1 MRKNLYLVLAALLF
15 MTLQASAQIGGTG
28 VYKAHSAGVDVKVV
42 KKPRNAPFIGFT
54 AGIGGT
60 FGTITSLDGAVGA
73 DFAFAPS
80 KKFAMGFFTGYETFT
95 KINIGLLFVHGDYST
110 KGAFIWGLG
119 YSRVLPYSKK
129 MTFANTNYIRHY
141 YDGDRFLMRLGYL
154 PKSPWY
160 FNVTLS
166 YGALRSY
173 DDYTNYD
180 GYYGDSYYFG
190 RRTTV
195 GVIASVGYKLNIKS
209 KKTNE

>member
-80 KKFAMGFFTGYETFT
+80 KKFAMGFFTGYETLT
-95 KINIGLLFVHGDYST
+95 KANIGLLFVHGDYST
-110 KGAFIWGLG
+110 QGAFIWGLG
-119 YSRVLPYSKK
+119 YSCVFDYSKR
-129 MTFANTNYIRHY
+129 MNFENTNYIRHY
-141 YDGDRFLMRLGYL
+141 YGNRFLLRLGYL

-160 FNVTLS
+160 YNITLS
-166 YGALRSY
+166 LGALRRY

-180 GYYGDSYYFG
+180 GYSGYSHWFNN
-190 RRTTV
+190 RTTV
-195 GVIASVGYKLNIKS
+195 GVVASVGYKLNIKS